1 MIQKMFG
8 EDVDK
13 TLKAHPTI
21 EHPAKVFMSNLL
33 GGIEM
38 KEGTCLKNKR
48 DEIIKEGS
56 PRKTVSSKKSLL
68 EYHIIKET
76 HNLIA

>member
-8 EDVDK
+8 EDVYK

-56 PRKTVSSKKSLL
+56 PRKNVSSKKSLL